1 MSLQGLVYGLI
12 YLLGYRLALGL
23 GYLLMDELSQA
34 YAQFYTSGSG
44 GMSGG
49 HSTPPG
55 SFDHP
60 YLIPDDADDQPGGP
74 SEEAKPQRR
83 ARRRTV
89 TQFPDYA
96 SFQRAL
102 NRKEELVA
110 LMEQIL
116 QEQGIHVEDPHNVER
131 AVDYYLQKSS
141 EPHILEGRLPW
152 LKESLSSEKEKSRF
166 YQRVLGILK
175 KC

>member
-1 MSLQGLVYGLI
+1 
-12 YLLGYRLALGL
+12 
-23 GYLLMDELSQA
+23 
-34 YAQFYTSGSG
+34 
-44 GMSGG
+44 MSGG

-55 SFDHP
+55 SFENP
-60 YLIPDDADDQPGGP
+60 SLIPDDADGRPGGP
-74 SEEAKPQRR
+74 SEEANPRRR

-131 AVDYYLQKSS
+131 AADYYLQKSS
-141 EPHILEGRLPW
+141 EPRILEDRLPW
-152 LKESLSSEKEKSRF
+152 LKEKLSSEREKSRF

-175 KC
+175 KLEDDLSAIWRKALWLLYLERLAKSEGRYKLRCEQTFT